1 MPSWFIRSVSTV
13 PGHTALTAMPWGP
26 SSVAIV
32 WVSRMTPALA
42 AQ

>member
-1 MPSWFIRSVSTV
+1 MASLLMRSVSTV
-13 PGHTALTAMPWGP
+13 PGHTALTAMPAGP
-26 SSVAIV
+26 SSSAIV